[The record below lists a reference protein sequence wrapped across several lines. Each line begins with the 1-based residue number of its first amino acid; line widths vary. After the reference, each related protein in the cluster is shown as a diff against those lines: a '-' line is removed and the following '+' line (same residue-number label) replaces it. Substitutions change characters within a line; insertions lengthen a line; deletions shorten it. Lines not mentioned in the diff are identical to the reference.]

1 MIFLPRD
8 EFSPWFNPVCR
19 LIGHTKR
26 VGKGRG
32 AEVHEEV
39 EVNEL
44 DGLWGWLLLFTGF
57 VILKMVR
64 IGFLILATFLPL
76 FRDGTWQALTSPG
89 SPAYHPLWE
98 RVLIFELAGHIV
110 IGAMAMVALALLV
123 VRSSYAPK
131 FSIGL
136 VTASFA
142 VAAANYFIAAQ
153 IPSIPDQGTGYEN
166 LAVLV
171 RATIAMLIWVPY
183 FLVSRRVRATFYSPR
198 LLDEPSP

>member
-1 MIFLPRD
+1 MD
-8 EFSPWFNPVCR
+8 E
-19 LIGHTKR
+19 
-26 VGKGRG
+26 
-32 AEVHEEV
+32 

-57 VILKMVR
+57 VILKIVR
-64 IGFLILATFLPL
+64 IGFLIASTFLPL
-76 FRDGTWQALTSPG
+76 FSGDNWHALTSPD

-98 RVLIFELAGHIV
+98 RVLLFELAGHIV

-136 VTASFA
+136 LMASFA
-142 VAAANYFIAAQ
+142 VAAANYFLAAQ
-153 IPSIPDQGTGYEN
+153 VPSIAGQGTGYES

-171 RATIAMLIWVPY
+171 RAAMAMLVWVPY
-183 FLVSRRVRATFYSPR
+183 FLVSKRVKATFAYSPQ
-198 LLDEPSP
+198 LSESS

>member
-1 MIFLPRD
+1 MD
-8 EFSPWFNPVCR
+8 E
-19 LIGHTKR
+19 
-26 VGKGRG
+26 
-32 AEVHEEV
+32 

-57 VILKMVR
+57 VILKIVR
-64 IGFLILATFLPL
+64 IGFLIASTFLPL

-98 RVLIFELAGHIV
+98 RVVLFELAGHIV

-123 VRSSYAPK
+123 VRSSFAPK

-136 VTASFA
+136 LMASFA

-153 IPSIPDQGTGYEN
+153 IPSIADPATDYGS

-171 RATIAMLIWVPY
+171 RAGIAMLVWVPY
-183 FLVSRRVRATFYSPR
+183 FLVSRRVKATFAYSPH
-198 LLDEPSP
+198 LSESSP